1 MQKTGA
7 DATVS
12 LEGKT
17 SYTLPIN
24 RSLDDDTGRI
34 WLGLVNEFGNG
45 IEFSYEHAGTDL
57 TFASS
62 DGVWRGEE
70 DMMKGRQ
77 FADVLVDF
85 ELYRLRAGQPEVK
98 LLRTK
103 PWKKPC
109 QWAWWFDR
117 RNAPKWQ
124 VRYVSPNEV
133 PRATT
138 KPPSIRDATPAER
151 AQARLAAAAY
161 LLTLR

>member
-1 MQKTGA
+1 MLMSLMLRKVLLILL
-7 DATVS
+7 TVPAAVFFYVTVA
-12 LEGKT
+12 L
-17 SYTLPIN
+17 TLLHQV
-24 RSLDDDTGRI
+24 R
-34 WLGLVNEFGNG
+34 G

>member
-1 MQKTGA
+1 MLMSLILRKVLLILL
-7 DATVS
+7 TVPAAVFFYVTVA
-12 LEGKT
+12 L
-17 SYTLPIN
+17 TLLHQV
-24 RSLDDDTGRI
+24 R
-34 WLGLVNEFGNG
+34 G